1 MELDSMRAHAT
12 CSALMLTH
20 GSLALRA
27 SKEQLLARLEG
38 DTVGNI
44 LLLYSCS
51 CWLLQTSLKALGW
64 LMAVLL
70 KTETTSGFFQNIVH
84 VLQRSMTS
92 DNVWE
97 CKRTLQACSQL
108 LAVCEEL
115 RVANGVIETGDMGSL
130 CEGLH
135 ACSTVSQL
143 QTSSKIARIVCRNF
157 PLEHTVDFMMALKET
172 FWRAKGMCV
181 RAAGKWMI
189 TFLQMY
195 GKDVCQDVPP
205 ILHILHSCMSCM
217 QQSTFMPFLCQA
229 VVILICCH
237 EEVTIDNFSRLL
249 GPTDRYCH
257 SCLCCCCGH
266 ICSLPLPEGSRQEAA
281 FPFSSQSLFE
291 VKITQSQLETF
302 LFLVRHGGE

>member
-1 MELDSMRAHAT
+1 
-12 CSALMLTH
+12 
-20 GSLALRA
+20 
-27 SKEQLLARLEG
+27 
-38 DTVGNI
+38 
-44 LLLYSCS
+44 
-51 CWLLQTSLKALGW
+51 
-64 LMAVLL
+64 
-70 KTETTSGFFQNIVH
+70 
-84 VLQRSMTS
+84 MTS

-115 RVANGVIETGDMGSL
+115 RRGDACEHFGSLVGLLAPLTCDPMPTSRQLAVTCLSSLLRIQAKVANGVIETGDMGSL

-143 QTSSKIARIVCRNF
+143 QTSSKIARIVCRDF

-181 RAAGKWMI
+181 CAAGKWMI

-195 GKDVCQDVPP
+195 GKDVCQDVPT
-205 ILHILHSCMSCM
+205 ILHILYSCTSCM

-249 GPTDRYCH
+249 GPTDSETWRRIREF
-257 SCLCCCCGH
+257 CL
-266 ICSLPLPEGSRQEAA
+266 
-281 FPFSSQSLFE
+281 
-291 VKITQSQLETF
+291 
-302 LFLVRHGGE
+302 